1 MLLRR
6 ALGVFALLCACDGQ
20 SPVELGR
27 FRVVATRQSATC
39 GPQSNAYFS
48 RAEFEVVL
56 QLTGEGGFS
65 WGPVGSSATRGLW
78 SAPSRSFRVIQEED
92 IVAWAPDRRRE
103 IVGCMLRR
111 SDVIEGTVTL
121 DTNDDA
127 ADGGADGGADA
138 GMPLARSFR
147 ATETI
152 VYGVSAG
159 DCRPIIGAAKGQYSQ
174 LPCEVT
180 YDFDARRM

>member
-6 ALGVFALLCACDGQ
+6 ALCGFALLCACDGQ
-20 SPVELGR
+20 EPVDLGR
-27 FRVVATRQSATC
+27 FRVVATRRSATC
-39 GPQSNAYFS
+39 GPQSNTYFP
-48 RAEFEVVL
+48 RAEFVVRL
-56 QLTGEGGFS
+56 QLTGQGGLT
-65 WGPVGSSATRGLW
+65 WTPAGSDGARGLW
-78 SAPSRSFRVIQEED
+78 NGPSRSFRVLLEED

-103 IVGCMLRR
+103 IVGCTLRR
-111 SDVIEGTVTL
+111 SDVIEGTVEL
-121 DTNDDA
+121 ES
-127 ADGGADGGADA
+127 DGGVVDGGNGDA
-138 GMPLARSFR
+138 GAPLARSFR

>member
-27 FRVVATRQSATC
+27 FRVIATRLSATC
-39 GPQSNAYFS
+39 GPQSNTYFS
-48 RAEFEVVL
+48 RAEFEVIL

-78 SAPSRSFRVIQEED
+78 SGPSRSFRVLLEED

-103 IVGCMLRR
+103 IVGCTLRR
-111 SDVIEGTVTL
+111 SDVIEGTVEL
-121 DTNDDA
+121 GRNDDA
-127 ADGGADGGADA
+127 ADGGADA
-138 GMPLARSFR
+138 GTPQARSFR

-159 DCRPIIGAAKGQYSQ
+159 DCRPILGAAKGQYSQ

-180 YDFDARRM
+180 YEFNAHRR

>member
-48 RAEFEVVL
+48 RAEFEVIL

-65 WGPVGSSATRGLW
+65 WAPVGSSATRGLW
-78 SAPSRSFRVIQEED
+78 SAPSRSFRVLLEED

-103 IVGCMLRR
+103 IVGCTLRR
-111 SDVIEGTVTL
+111 SDVIEGTVEL
-121 DTNDDA
+121 ES
-127 ADGGADGGADA
+127 DGGVVDGGNGDA
-138 GMPLARSFR
+138 GAPLARSFR

>member
-1 MLLRR
+1 MILRR

-39 GPQSNAYFS
+39 GPQSNAYLS
-48 RAEFEVVL
+48 RAEFDVIL

-78 SAPSRSFRVIQEED
+78 SGPSRSFRVLLEED

-111 SDVIEGTVTL
+111 SDVIEGTVEL
-121 DTNDDA
+121 ES
-127 ADGGADGGADA
+127 DGGANVDASTPDGGA
-138 GMPLARSFR
+138 PLARSFR

-152 VYGVSAG
+152 VYGVGAG
-159 DCRPIIGAAKGQYSQ
+159 DCRAIIGAAKGQYSQ

-180 YDFDARRM
+180 YNFDARRM